1 METTTRRP
9 NQDTPER
16 WQAALTRAHAQ
27 GVTCRQIM
35 CGAWVATSGTDT
47 EAAYLVTSHGCE
59 CAAGVALDPVCKHRA
74 ALREMLGTLA
84 REEPVAPAVEV
95 EAEMGAD
102 DYAAFWAGLY
112 AAYPT
117 IAPGGPV
124 TSMSDLATVVDARS
138 LPADDG
144 TCRECD
150 GRGYHRKESSIFAG
164 QTFRVNCRACKG
176 KGHKPADLRR
186 RIAA

>member
-16 WQAALTRAHAQ
+16 WQAALQRASTQ
-27 GVTCRQIM
+27 GVQIRQIQ
-35 CGAWVATSGTDT
+35 CGAWVATSGTDA

-84 REEPVAPAVEV
+84 LDAPVAPAVEP

-102 DYAAFWAGLY
+102 DWAEFWDSLFAQ
-112 AAYPT
+112 YPN
-117 IAPGGPV
+117 IAPGPI
-124 TSMSDLATVVDARS
+124 TSMSDLSIVLDARS
-138 LPADDG
+138 LPTDDG
-144 TCRECD
+144 LCAACD
-150 GRGYHRKESSIFAG
+150 GNGFHVKAS
-164 QTFRVNCRACKG
+164 QTFTGVTFRTNCRSCRG
-176 KGHKPADLRR
+176 TGFTPVETRR

>member
-1 METTTRRP
+1 MNTTILPRNTA
-9 NQDTPER
+9 DTPER

-27 GVTCRQIM
+27 GVTCHQIQ
-35 CGAWVATSGTDT
+35 CGAHFATSGTDAD
-47 EAAYLVTSHGCE
+47 AAYLVTSHGCE

-84 REEPVAPAVEV
+84 REAPEVPAVE
-95 EAEMGAD
+95 AD
-102 DYAAFWAGLY
+102 DDWDGFWAGLY
-112 AAYPT
+112 ATYPT

-124 TSMSDLATVVDARS
+124 TSMSDLAIVVDARS

-144 TCRECD
+144 ACREC
-150 GRGYHRKESSIFAG
+150 RGYGYFRKESSIFAG
-164 QTFRVNCRACKG
+164 QTFRVNCLACRG
-176 KGHKPADLRR
+176 KGVKPAEPRR

>member
-1 METTTRRP
+1 METTTKPRS

-16 WQAALTRAHAQ
+16 WQAALRRASAQ
-27 GVTCRQIM
+27 GVQIRQIQ

-112 AAYPT
+112 AAYPN
-117 IAPGGPV
+117 IAPGPV
-124 TSMSDLATVVDARS
+124 TSMSDLAIVVDARS

-144 TCRECD
+144 TCREC
-150 GRGYHRKESSIFAG
+150 GGYGYFRKESSIFVG

>member
-1 METTTRRP
+1 METTTKPRS

-16 WQAALTRAHAQ
+16 WQAALRRASAQ
-27 GVTCRQIM
+27 GVQIRQIQ

-102 DYAAFWAGLY
+102 DYAA
-112 AAYPT
+112 YPN
-117 IAPGGPV
+117 IAPGPV
-124 TSMSDLATVVDARS
+124 TSMSDLAIVVDARS

-144 TCRECD
+144 ACREC
-150 GRGYHRKESSIFAG
+150 RGYGYFRKESSIFVG

>member
-16 WQAALTRAHAQ
+16 WQTALRRASAQ
-27 GVTCRQIM
+27 GVTVRQIQ
-35 CGAWVATSGTDT
+35 CGAWVATSGTDS

-84 REEPVAPAVEV
+84 LETPEAPAVEV
-95 EAEMGAD
+95 EAEMTPAEW
-102 DYAAFWAGLY
+102 AAFWDSLFAQ
-112 AAYPT
+112 YPA
-117 IAPGGPV
+117 IAPGPV
-124 TSMSDLATVVDARS
+124 TSMSAFAIVADPRS
-138 LPADDG
+138 LPVDG
-144 TCRECD
+144 LCPACD
-150 GRGYHRKESSIFAG
+150 GRGDFRKESS
-164 QTFRVNCRACKG
+164 TFKGTTYRVGCRSCKG
-176 KGHKPADLRR
+176 SGFAPVEPRR